1 MGENGRKMG
10 QKGPKMAEKWGKN
23 QLFRLILKKLLP
35 NQKGTIRQ
43 NISGIWVTKFTGKL
57 FDDVIAG

>member
-1 MGENGRKMG
+1 MAKNGWNSGENKI
-10 QKGPKMAEKWGKN
+10 
-23 QLFRLILKKLLP
+23 FRLILKKLLL

-57 FDDVIAG
+57 FDDVIAGENDDVITGVQ